1 VDREELKVAPVVVH
15 RRHDVLLIIALVLA
29 VIAYGS
35 FRSEFRLRSDM
46 PIEFF
51 DGSHFPHAKR
61 AAEEKIAKAYWSCAV
76 KQVQWKYGY
85 AQRLP
90 EEPPPEFSISA
101 SEIGPVARDEAVRRH
116 YWQQLRATWD
126 VSNAWKTE
134 YEWDTISFRQSLRSA
149 GEYWGR
155 LTRNL
160 MGH

>member
-1 VDREELKVAPVVVH
+1 MRKAPKVAPVVVR
-15 RRHDVLLIIALVLA
+15 RRHDVVYIVLLVLA

-51 DGSHFPHAKR
+51 DSSRLPQAKR

-85 AQRLP
+85 AQLLP
-90 EEPPPEFSISA
+90 DEPPPEFSVSA

-116 YWQQLRATWD
+116 YWQQLRATWN
-126 VSNAWKTE
+126 VSGAWKTE
-134 YEWDTISFRQSLRSA
+134 YDWNSIAFRQSLRSA
-149 GEYWGR
+149 GDWWGH
-155 LTRNL
+155 LTRNM